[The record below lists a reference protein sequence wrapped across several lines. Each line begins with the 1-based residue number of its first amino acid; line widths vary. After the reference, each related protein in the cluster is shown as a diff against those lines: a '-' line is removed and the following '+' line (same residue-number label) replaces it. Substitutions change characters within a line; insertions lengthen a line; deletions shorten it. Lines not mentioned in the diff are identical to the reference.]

1 MLRRTLLAA
10 IPLTLAAPALI
21 ARAQSAPAS
30 FAAFLASMRAEA
42 RHAGIANTTLD
53 RAFAGLTPNQ
63 GVIDRDRHQP
73 EFTMTWARYRA
84 LVISDQRIANGRIA
98 FGKNRALLARIQDR
112 YGVSPGVIMG
122 IWGLESSFGT
132 ELGSFQVVQA
142 LATLAWEG
150 RRATFFRTELLAA
163 LHILD
168 HGDVTPAR
176 MTGSYAGAMGQP
188 QFMPSAYLRYAVDFE
203 GNGRRDIW
211 TSTPDTLASIAN
223 YLADSGWRPGGTW
236 GQSVTLPA
244 AFATTDSGR
253 GNRQPVGVWLRR
265 GVAPADARPLAPPDT
280 PAALILPDGP
290 NDGANAGPA
299 TAAFLAYG
307 NFAAIRRYNPSDY
320 YAIAVGLIGDG
331 ITA

>member
-10 IPLTLAAPALI
+10 IPIALTTPSLSAPAQ
-21 ARAQSAPAS
+21 AAPAS
-30 FAAFLASMRAEA
+30 FTAFLASMRAEA
-42 RHAGIANTTLD
+42 RRAGIAATTLD

-98 FGKNRALLARIQDR
+98 FRQNRALLARIQDR
-112 YGVSPGVIMG
+112 YGVTPGVIMG

-163 LHILD
+163 LRILD

-236 GQSVTLPA
+236 GQPVTLPPGFSTA
-244 AFATTDSGR
+244 DSGR
-253 GNRQPVGVWLRR
+253 GNQQPVGAWTRR
-265 GVAPADARPLAPPDT
+265 GVAPSDARP
-280 PAALILPDGP
+280 
-290 NDGANAGPA
+290 
-299 TAAFLAYG
+299 
-307 NFAAIRRYNPSDY
+307 R
-320 YAIAVGLIGDG
+320 
-331 ITA
+331 

>member
-1 MLRRTLLAA
+1 
-10 IPLTLAAPALI
+10 
-21 ARAQSAPAS
+21 
-30 FAAFLASMRAEA
+30 
-42 RHAGIANTTLD
+42 
-53 RAFAGLTPNQ
+53 
-63 GVIDRDRHQP
+63 
-73 EFTMTWARYRA
+73 
-84 LVISDQRIANGRIA
+84 VISDQRIANGRIA
-98 FGKNRALLARIQDR
+98 LQKNRALLTRIEDR
-112 YGVSPGVIMG
+112 YGVPPGVITG

-132 ELGSFQVVQA
+132 ELGSFQVIQA

-150 RRATFFRTELLAA
+150 RRAAFFRSELLAA
-163 LHILD
+163 LRILD
-168 HGDVTPAR
+168 HGDVSPAR

-236 GQSVTLPA
+236 GQPVTLPTG
-244 AFATTDSGR
+244 FATADSGR
-253 GNRQPVGVWLRR
+253 DHRKPVGDWAQR
-265 GVAPADARPLAPPDT
+265 GIRSSDGRPLASPDT
-280 PAALILPDGP
+280 QAALILPDGP
-290 NDGANAGPA
+290 GGD
-299 TAAFLAYG
+299 AFLAYG